1 MADVNSDII
10 IAKDLWKIYKLGKL
24 EYPALRGVSFTVK
37 RGDYI
42 AIVGPSGSGKSTLL
56 NVLSA
61 LDKPTKGTVLIDG
74 IDISKLSED
83 KLAELRNKKIG
94 FVFQTFNL
102 LNYMS
107 AIDNVEVPL
116 IAAGLPKSV
125 RMRRARELLEVVG
138 LKGFEK
144 NRPTELSGGQQQ
156 RVAIARGLTNNPQI
170 LMADEPTGNLD
181 SKSASEIIEILNNLN
196 KDKGVTV
203 IMVTHNLQLTTY
215 CNRIWYVKDGVIE
228 REEAKIAKKR

>member
-1 MADVNSDII
+1 MVDVNSDII

-74 IDISKLSED
+74 TDISKLSED

-116 IAAGLPKSV
+116 IAAGLPKSA
-125 RMRRARELLEVVG
+125 RMKRARELLEVVG

-156 RVAIARGLTNNPQI
+156 RVAIARSLTNNPQI

-181 SKSASEIIEILNNLN
+181 SKSASEIIEILNDLN

-228 REEAKIAKKR
+228 KEEVKIAKKR